1 MHGLIHYLFACVLSC
16 FDAQVQQL
24 VHSGRTFDLLMLD
37 GAYSACALGLVH
49 HFSAPYMLMNTVG
62 MYSAPLAALG
72 NPEPFAITPFF
83 NSPYTE
89 SMNIFQRAANAGLHL
104 FCKSLYALLVATTV
118 QPTVNKFLGP
128 GKRTKKA
135 FSNLISLKI

>member
-1 MHGLIHYLFACVLSC
+1 VRFGAGAPLLSALHA
-16 FDAQVQQL
+16 DE
-24 VHSGRTFDLLMLD
+24 HSGNV
-37 GAYSACALGLVH
+37 LG
-49 HFSAPYMLMNTVG
+49 T
-62 MYSAPLAALG
+62 LG

-118 QPTVNKFLGP
+118 QPTVNKSLGP
-128 GKRTKKA
+128 GKRTNKA